1 MNLFTKYIGIGAVAV
16 LVGSTALQAIPQV
29 GNNYFVTV
37 ASASSKSKI
46 KKVKLGMTKKQVQ
59 QILGKPDR
67 DDGGMLT
74 YAKYGYLYFSKGNL
88 TGGEDKSIQAQVTKK
103 NAAKKSSK
111 ANKRQYLL
119 SQAKYFGTKD
129 VESIQKATYAY
140 ASAEIDGGMMYMWK
154 SQAGKLIR
162 VDLDE
167 YGKTAV
173 YKYDD
178 SKDNGLGEQLY
189 IGKTILQKKP
199 RTTVVYP

>member
-1 MNLFTKYIGIGAVAV
+1 
-16 LVGSTALQAIPQV
+16 
-29 GNNYFVTV
+29 
-37 ASASSKSKI
+37 
-46 KKVKLGMTKKQVQ
+46 
-59 QILGKPDR
+59 
-67 DDGGMLT
+67 MLT
-74 YAKYGYLYFSKGNL
+74 YEKYGYLYFSKGKL

-103 NAAKKSSK
+103 NTAKKSSK

>member
-16 LVGSTALQAIPQV
+16 LVGSTALQVIPQV
-29 GNNYFVTV
+29 GNNHFVTV

-46 KKVKLGMTKKQVQ
+46 KKVKLGMTKKQVKK
-59 QILGKPDR
+59 ILGKPDR
-67 DDGGMLT
+67 VDSGMLT
-74 YAKYGYLYFSKGNL
+74 YEKYGYLYFSKGKL

-111 ANKRQYLL
+111 ANKRQTLL

-140 ASAEIDGGMMYMWK
+140 ASTEIDGGMMYMWK
-154 SQAGKLIR
+154 SKAGKLIR

-189 IGKTILQKKP
+189 IGKTILQKEP